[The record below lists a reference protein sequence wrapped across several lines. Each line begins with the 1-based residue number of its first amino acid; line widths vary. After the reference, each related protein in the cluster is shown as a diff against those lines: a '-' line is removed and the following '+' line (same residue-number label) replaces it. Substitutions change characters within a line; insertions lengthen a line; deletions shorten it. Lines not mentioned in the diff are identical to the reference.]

1 MRHKDIIYV
10 SNADS
15 VEVVKFLIYLRTIT
29 STVSGVADDALVTR
43 DADSGA
49 PQLNGRCYSAP
60 CWTSMRARAH
70 LIQHA
75 AAN

>member
-10 SNADS
+10 TNADL

-43 DADSGA
+43 DSI
-49 PQLNGRCYSAP
+49 
-60 CWTSMRARAH
+60 RALR
-70 LIQHA
+70 
-75 AAN
+75 N